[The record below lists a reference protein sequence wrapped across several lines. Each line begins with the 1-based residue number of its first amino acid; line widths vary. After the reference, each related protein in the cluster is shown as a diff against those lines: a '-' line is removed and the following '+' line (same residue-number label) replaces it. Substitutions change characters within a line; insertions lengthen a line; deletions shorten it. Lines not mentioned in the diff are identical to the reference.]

1 MINSLVAMLYALIC
15 VYIVLFEILVINQYI
30 LIYVREEYSLYI
42 YIYIYIYTLICV
54 IKMYTRGEALDHN
67 ATYHQHRYLT

>member
-1 MINSLVAMLYALIC
+1 MLYALIC

-42 YIYIYIYTLICV
+42 YILYIYIYIYIYIYTLICV
-54 IKMYTRGEALDHN
+54 IKMCTREEALDHN
-67 ATYHQHRYLT
+67 ATYHTPT